1 MFKVIHAYIWL
12 FIFICYIINLS
23 SGGDDELDCYE
34 VKEIPYSDTKD
45 FILNK
50 HYAQRMPSIS
60 FSYGLFKETK
70 MVGVLTI
77 GKPASN
83 SLCKGICGLE
93 YTSKVYELNRLITLD
108 GLEKNSLSF
117 FVGKVLKDLKKENI
131 VIVSY
136 ADTGAGHNGY
146 IYQAT
151 NFIYTG
157 KTKQR
162 TDKYTE
168 GNKHSRHYGE
178 GNEHLRKLRTAKHR
192 YVYFTNKKKE
202 WLKVLKYPVLEY
214 PKGNNVNYVLG
225 ERLKTKVINKKT
237 GIIVEV

>member
-1 MFKVIHAYIWL
+1 MK
-12 FIFICYIINLS
+12 
-23 SGGDDELDCYE
+23 GYE
-34 VKEIPYSDTKD
+34 IREIKYNDTKD

-60 FSYGLFKETK
+60 FAYGLFNGGN

-83 SLCKGICGLE
+83 SLCLGVCGSE
-93 YTSKVYELNRLITLD
+93 NAHKVYELNRLITEDNLPR
-108 GLEKNSLSF
+108 NTLSF
-117 FVGKVLKDLKKENI
+117 FVGGVLKRLKDEDL

-168 GNKHSRHYGE
+168 GNKHSRHYT
-178 GNEHLRKLRTAKHR
+178 NENNHLRKVRTSKHR
-192 YVYFTNKKKE
+192 YIYFTNNKKE
-202 WLKVLKYPVLEY
+202 WLKVLKYPIKEY
-214 PKGNNVNYVLG
+214 PKGDNKNYVLG
-225 ERLKTKVINKKT
+225 NRLKTAVINKET
-237 GIIVEV
+237 GETMYV

>member
-1 MFKVIHAYIWL
+1 MK
-12 FIFICYIINLS
+12 
-23 SGGDDELDCYE
+23 GYE
-34 VKEIPYSDTKD
+34 IREIEYNDTKD

-60 FSYGLFKETK
+60 FAYGLFKGDD

-83 SLCKGICGLE
+83 SLCRGVCGLE
-93 YTSKVYELNRLITLD
+93 YAHKVYELNRLITED
-108 GLEKNSLSF
+108 GLPKNTLSF
-117 FVGKVLKDLKKENI
+117 FVGGVLKKLKNENL

-157 KTKQR
+157 KTKRR
-162 TDKYTE
+162 TDKYTK
-168 GNKHSRHYGE
+168 GNKHSRHYT
-178 GNEHLRKLRTAKHR
+178 NENNHLRKVRTAKHR
-192 YVYFTNKKKE
+192 YIYFTNNRKE
-202 WLKVLKYPVLEY
+202 WLKVLNYPIQDY
-214 PKGNNVNYVLG
+214 PKGDNENYVLG
-225 ERLKTKVINKKT
+225 ERLKTAVINKKT
-237 GIIVEV
+237 GETTYI

>member
-1 MFKVIHAYIWL
+1 MK
-12 FIFICYIINLS
+12 
-23 SGGDDELDCYE
+23 GYE
-34 VKEIPYSDTKD
+34 IREIKYSDTKD

-60 FSYGLFKETK
+60 FAYGLFKGDH
-70 MVGVLTI
+70 MAGVLTI

-83 SLCKGICGLE
+83 SLCRGVCGSE
-93 YTSKVYELNRLITLD
+93 YAHKVYELNRLITEDNLP
-108 GLEKNSLSF
+108 KNTLSF
-117 FVGKVLKDLKKENI
+117 FVGGVLKKLKDENL

-168 GNKHSRHYGE
+168 GNKHSRHYTKD
-178 GNEHLRKLRTAKHR
+178 NNHLRKVRTSKHR
-192 YVYFTNKKKE
+192 YIYFTNNKKE
-202 WLKVLKYPVLEY
+202 WLKVLNYPIQDY
-214 PKGNNVNYVLG
+214 PKGNNENYVLG
-225 ERLKTKVINKKT
+225 ERLKVAVINKKT
-237 GIIVEV
+237 GETTYV